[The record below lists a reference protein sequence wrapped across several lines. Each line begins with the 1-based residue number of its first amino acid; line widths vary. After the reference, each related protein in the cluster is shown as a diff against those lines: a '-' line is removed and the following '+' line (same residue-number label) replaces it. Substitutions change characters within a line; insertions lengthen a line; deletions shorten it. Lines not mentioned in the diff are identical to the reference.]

1 MNPENYPPI
10 SSPHEIPGRFM
21 EAWNERNP
29 DKFAALFDE
38 DSTFVN
44 VVGIWWHNRKEIYKA
59 HEYGLR
65 VIFKDSSLKAGKM
78 KVKYLSDT
86 IAVVHARMILRNQ
99 TAVDDD
105 TNPDTRQTN
114 FTFTAH
120 KKANSWSCASAHNT
134 DIVPGKE
141 THIIRD
147 GKIKAVDYRNSDKR

>member
-1 MNPENYPPI
+1 M
-10 SSPHEIPGRFM
+10 
-21 EAWNERNP
+21 
-29 DKFAALFDE
+29 
-38 DSTFVN
+38 
-44 VVGIWWHNRKEIYKA
+44 GIWWHNRKEIYKA

-120 KKANSWSCASAHNT
+120 KKSKLMELRIGSQHRYCSRQGDAHNQRWQ
-134 DIVPGKE
+134 D
-141 THIIRD
+141 
-147 GKIKAVDYRNSDKR
+147 